1 MRLETKENIS
11 VLPLF
16 IVSRAAFLYARVLI
30 ETPRQ
35 HIVRKRIWD
44 LGFKGKLYLLS
55 EGI

>member
-11 VLPLF
+11 IVPLF

-35 HIVRKRIWD
+35 HIVRRRIWD
-44 LGFKGKLYLLS
+44 VGFKGKLYLLS